1 MRPCRT
7 FDPCRARP
15 LGAIIGVCR
24 PSEPLTVKSP
34 LVAALLLALA
44 LPAGAALAA
53 PPATPAAAP
62 ASLAAESPADAQFR
76 AIYEKEWA
84 WREAGGGEASEDGD
98 GPANATRMP
107 DVGAAAQQGRLK
119 VWDDVLAQLDKVDTQ
134 ALSAENRINY
144 AIYRDQVFNLAADVR
159 LRAYEMP
166 FNADSSFWSN
176 LSFMARREMKTAQDY
191 RNYIARLNDVPRYF
205 DQQTENMRAGLKRGF
220 SVPRAVLDG
229 REVSIATVSELKDP
243 TQSPL
248 YAPFKKLP
256 ASIPA
261 AEQAQLQE
269 QARQAIGGSVV
280 PAFAKLRTFFVNEYV
295 PQARTT
301 LAAEAMPGGKAYYKQ
316 QIHEYTT
323 LDLTPQQIHEIGLKE
338 VARIQAEMDGII
350 KQVEFKGSF
359 AEFLTFLRTDPQF
372 YAKTPD
378 ELLHRA
384 AWISKRVDGVIGK
397 YMTLPRA
404 RFTIVPV
411 PPDIAPFWTAGRGG
425 MGTYW
430 LNTYNLPA
438 RPLYNLPA
446 LTLHESDPGHA
457 LQGALAA
464 EQGEQPAFRRNNYIS
479 AYGEGWGLYCE
490 KLGVE
495 MGIYETPYEDFGRLT
510 YEMWR
515 AARLVIDTG
524 VHHKGW
530 TREQALSYLRDHT
543 ALSEHEV
550 TTEVDRY
557 ISWPGQA
564 LSYKL
569 GEIAIVRLR
578 AQAEQELGD
587 RFDVKAFH
595 DAVLSQGSVPLPV
608 LEAQIQAFIA
618 QRKAAAS

>member
-1 MRPCRT
+1 M
-7 FDPCRARP
+7 
-15 LGAIIGVCR
+15 
-24 PSEPLTVKSP
+24 KSP

-53 PPATPAAAP
+53 APAAAP

-76 AIYEKEWA
+76 AIYEKEWT
-84 WREAGGGEASEDGD
+84 WRQDGGGAASEDDD

-107 DVGAAAQQGRLK
+107 DVGPTAQQARLK
-119 VWDDVLAQLDKVDTQ
+119 VWDDVLVQLDKVDRT
-134 ALSAENRINY
+134 ALSPDNQVNY
-144 AIYRDQVFNLAADVR
+144 AIYRDQVFNLAAEVR
-159 LRAYEMP
+159 LGGYEMP

-205 DQQTENMRAGLKRGF
+205 DQQTGNMRAGLKRGF

-243 TQSPL
+243 TASPL
-248 YAPFKKLP
+248 YAPFKTLP
-256 ASIPA
+256 SSIPA
-261 AEQAQLQE
+261 ADQAQLQA
-269 QARQAIGGSVV
+269 QARQAISGSVV
-280 PAFAKLRTFFVNEYV
+280 PAFAKLRTFFVSEYV

-301 LAAEAMPGGKAYYKQ
+301 LAAEAMPGGEAYYKQ
-316 QIHEYTT
+316 QIHQYTT

-338 VARIQAEMDGII
+338 VARIQKEMDAVI

-359 AEFLTFLRTDPQF
+359 AQFLTFLRTDPQF

-464 EQGEQPAFRRNNYIS
+464 EQGQLPEFRRNAYIS

-530 TREQALSYLRDHT
+530 TREQAIAYLRDHT

-578 AQAEQELGD
+578 AQAEKALGD
-587 RFDVKAFH
+587 RFDVKGFH
-595 DAVLSQGSVPLPV
+595 DAVLKQGSVPLPV
-608 LEAQIQAFIA
+608 LEQQIQAYIA
-618 QRKAAAS
+618 QRKAAG

>member
-1 MRPCRT
+1 V
-7 FDPCRARP
+7 
-15 LGAIIGVCR
+15 L
-24 PSEPLTVKSP
+24 VKTR
-34 LVAALLLALA
+34 LAVALLIALSA
-44 LPAGAALAA
+44 PAVALAA
-53 PPATPAAAP
+53 PPAAAP
-62 ASLAAESPADAQFR
+62 ASMAAESAADAAFR
-76 AIYEKEWA
+76 ALYEKEWK
-84 WREAGGGEASEDGD
+84 WRQDGGGEASEDED
-98 GPANATRMP
+98 APANATRMP
-107 DVGAAAQQGRLK
+107 DVGPAAQQARLK
-119 VWDDVLAQLDKVDTQ
+119 VWDEALADLKKIDAK
-134 ALSAENRINY
+134 ALSADNQVNY
-144 AIYRDQVFNLAADVR
+144 AIYRDQVFNLAEATR
-159 LRAYEMP
+159 LRTYEMP
-166 FNADSSFWSN
+166 FNSDSSFWSN

-205 DQQTENMRAGLKRGF
+205 GQQTDNMRAGLKRGF

-229 REVSIATVSELKDP
+229 REVSIATVAELKDP
-243 TQSPL
+243 TASPL

-261 AEQAQLQE
+261 AEQAALRE
-269 QARQAIGGSVV
+269 QAAAAISGKVV
-280 PAFAKLRTFFVNEYV
+280 PAFQQLRTFFVSEYV

-301 LAAEAMPGGKAYYKQ
+301 LAAEAMPGGKAFYRQ

-323 LDLTPQQIHEIGLKE
+323 LDLSPDEIHRIGLGE
-338 VARIQAEMDGII
+338 VARIQKEMNDII
-350 KQVEFKGSF
+350 QQVQFKGSF

-372 YAKTPD
+372 YAKTPE
-378 ELLHRA
+378 ELLSRA
-384 AWISKRVDGVIGK
+384 AWISKRADGQLGRF
-397 YMTLPRA
+397 MTLPRA

-430 LNTYNLPA
+430 VNTYDLPS

-457 LQGALAA
+457 LQGAIAS
-464 EQGEQPAFRRNNYIS
+464 EQKDLPEFRRNAYIS
-479 AYGEGWGLYCE
+479 AYGEGWALYCE

-524 VHHKGW
+524 VHSKGW
-530 TREQALSYLRDHT
+530 TREQALAYLRDHT

-578 AQAEQELGD
+578 AQAEKELGEK
-587 RFDVKAFH
+587 FDIKGFH
-595 DAVLSQGSVPLPV
+595 DVILKQGSVPLPV
-608 LEAQIQAFIA
+608 LEQQIQAYIA
-618 QRKAAAS
+618 ERKKA

>member
-1 MRPCRT
+1 M
-7 FDPCRARP
+7 
-15 LGAIIGVCR
+15 
-24 PSEPLTVKSP
+24 KSP

-44 LPAGAALAA
+44 LPAHAALAA
-53 PPATPAAAP
+53 PPAAPAVAP
-62 ASLAAESPADAQFR
+62 ASLATESPADAAFR

-84 WREAGGGEASEDGD
+84 WRQAGGGEASEDGD
-98 GPANATRMP
+98 GPATATRMP
-107 DVGAAAQQGRLK
+107 DVGAAAQQARLA
-119 VWDDVLAQLDKVDTQ
+119 VWDDVLAQLGKVDIK
-134 ALSAENRINY
+134 ALSPTNQVNY
-144 AIYRDQVFNLAADVR
+144 AIYRDQVFNLAEEVR
-159 LRAYEMP
+159 LRGYEMP
-166 FNADSSFWSN
+166 FNSDSSFWSN
-176 LSFMARREMKTAQDY
+176 LSFMARRELKTAADY

-205 DQQTENMRAGLKRGF
+205 DQQTDNMRAGLKRGF

-229 REVSIATVSELKDP
+229 REVSIATVAELKDP

-261 AEQAQLQE
+261 AEQAELQA
-269 QARQAIGGSVV
+269 QARQAISASVV
-280 PAFAKLRTFFVNEYV
+280 PAFVKLRTFFVGEYV

-301 LAAEAMPGGKAYYKQ
+301 LAAEALPDGKAYYQQ

-338 VARIQAEMDGII
+338 VARIQKEMNDVI
-350 KQVEFKGSF
+350 KEVKFKGSF
-359 AEFLTFLRTDPQF
+359 ADFLAFLRTDPQF

-430 LNTYNLPA
+430 VNTYNLPA

-464 EQGEQPAFRRNNYIS
+464 EQGEQPEFRRNAYIS
-479 AYGEGWGLYCE
+479 AYGEGWGLYSE

-530 TREQALSYLRDHT
+530 TREQALAYLRDHT

-578 AQAEQELGD
+578 GEAEKALGD
-587 RFDVKAFH
+587 RFDVKSFH

-608 LEAQIQAFIA
+608 LDAQIRAYIDA
-618 QRKAAAS
+618 RRAP

>member
-1 MRPCRT
+1 M
-7 FDPCRARP
+7 
-15 LGAIIGVCR
+15 
-24 PSEPLTVKSP
+24 KSP

-53 PPATPAAAP
+53 APAAAP

-76 AIYEKEWA
+76 AIYEKEWT
-84 WREAGGGEASEDGD
+84 WRQDGGGAASEDDD

-107 DVGAAAQQGRLK
+107 DVGPAAQQARLK
-119 VWDDVLAQLDKVDTQ
+119 VWDDVLVQLDKVDRT
-134 ALSAENRINY
+134 ALSPDNQVNY
-144 AIYRDQVFNLAADVR
+144 AIYRDQVFNLAAEVR
-159 LRAYEMP
+159 LGGYEMP

-205 DQQTENMRAGLKRGF
+205 DQQTGNMRAGLKRGF

-243 TQSPL
+243 TASPL
-248 YAPFKKLP
+248 YAPFKTLP
-256 ASIPA
+256 SSIPA
-261 AEQAQLQE
+261 ADQAQLQA
-269 QARQAIGGSVV
+269 QARQAISGSVV
-280 PAFAKLRTFFVNEYV
+280 PAFAKLRTFFVSEYV

-301 LAAEAMPGGKAYYKQ
+301 LAAEAMPGGEAYYKQ
-316 QIHEYTT
+316 QIHQYTT

-338 VARIQAEMDGII
+338 VARIQKEMDAVI

-359 AEFLTFLRTDPQF
+359 AQFLTFLRTDPQF

-464 EQGEQPAFRRNNYIS
+464 EQGQLPEFRRNAYIS

-530 TREQALSYLRDHT
+530 TREQAIAYLRDHT

-578 AQAEQELGD
+578 AQAEKALGD
-587 RFDVKAFH
+587 RFDVKGFH
-595 DAVLSQGSVPLPV
+595 DAVLKQGSVPLPV
-608 LEAQIQAFIA
+608 LEQQIQAYIA
-618 QRKAAAS
+618 QRKAAG

>member
-1 MRPCRT
+1 M
-7 FDPCRARP
+7 
-15 LGAIIGVCR
+15 IGVR
-24 PSEPLTVKSP
+24 LPREPVCVNTRLSV
-34 LVAALLLALA
+34 ALLLALS
-44 LPAGAALAA
+44 LPAAAYAA
-53 PPATPAAAP
+53 PPATSAAP
-62 ASLAAESPADAQFR
+62 ASVATESPADAAFR

-84 WREAGGGEASEDGD
+84 WRQAGGGEASEDGD
-98 GPANATRMP
+98 GPAQATRMP
-107 DVGAAAQQGRLK
+107 DVGAVAQQARLK
-119 VWDDVLAQLDKVDTQ
+119 VWDDVLVQLDKVDVK
-134 ALSAENRINY
+134 ALSPANQVNY
-144 AIYRDQVFNLAADVR
+144 AIYRDQVFNLAAEVR
-159 LRAYEMP
+159 LRGYEMP
-166 FNADSSFWSN
+166 FNSDSSFWSN
-176 LSFMARREMKTAQDY
+176 LSFMARREMKTAKDY
-191 RNYIARLNDVPRYF
+191 QNYIARLNDVPRYF
-205 DQQTENMRAGLKRGF
+205 GQQTDNMRAGLKRGF

-229 REVSIATVSELKDP
+229 REVAISMVADLKDP
-243 TQSPL
+243 TESPL

-261 AEQAQLQE
+261 AEQAQLQA
-269 QARQAIGGSVV
+269 QARQAISNSVV
-280 PAFAKLRTFFVNEYV
+280 PAFGKLRTFFLSEYV

-301 LAAEAMPGGKAYYKQ
+301 LAAEAMPDGKAYYQQ

-323 LDLTPQQIHEIGLKE
+323 LDLTPQQIHDIGLKE
-338 VARIQAEMDGII
+338 VARIRAEMNTII
-350 KQVEFKGSF
+350 KQVGFKGSF
-359 AEFLTFLRTDPQF
+359 AEFTTFLRTDPQF
-372 YAKTPD
+372 YAKTPN
-378 ELLHRA
+378 ELLYRA
-384 AWISKRVDGVIGK
+384 AWISKRIDGQIGK

-430 LNTYNLPA
+430 LNTYDLPS

-464 EQGEQPAFRRNNYIS
+464 EQGEQPEFRRTAYIS
-479 AYGEGWGLYCE
+479 SYGEGWALYCE

-495 MGIYETPYEDFGRLT
+495 MGIYETPYEDFGRLS

-530 TREQALSYLRDHT
+530 TREQALAYLRDHT

-578 AQAEQELGD
+578 TQAEKELGD

-595 DAVLSQGSVPLPV
+595 DAVLKQGSVPLPV
-608 LEAQIQAFIA
+608 LEQQIQAFIA
-618 QRKAAAS
+618 ERRAP

>member
-1 MRPCRT
+1 M
-7 FDPCRARP
+7 
-15 LGAIIGVCR
+15 VCL
-24 PSEPLTVKSP
+24 PGNLSLVKNR
-34 LVAALLLALA
+34 LAVALLLALSSPLA
-44 LPAGAALAA
+44 VQGAV
-53 PPATPAAAP
+53 PTATTAP
-62 ASLAAESPADAQFR
+62 ASVANERAADAAFR

-84 WREAGGGEASEDGD
+84 WRQEGGGEASEDGD
-98 GPANATRMP
+98 APASAARLP
-107 DVGAAAQQGRLK
+107 DVGAAAQQDRLK
-119 VWDDVLAQLDKVDTQ
+119 VWDEVLAQLDRTDVK
-134 ALSAENRINY
+134 ALSPVNQVNF
-144 AIYRDQVFNLAADVR
+144 AIYRDQVFNLAQEVR
-159 LRAYEMP
+159 LRSYEMP
-166 FNADSSFWSN
+166 FNSDSSFWSN

-205 DQQTENMRAGLKRGF
+205 GQQTDNMRAGLKRGF

-229 REVSIATVSELKDP
+229 REVAISNVADLKDP
-243 TQSPL
+243 TESPL

-256 ASIPA
+256 ASMPQADQAALQAQAREAISGKVIPA
-261 AEQAQLQE
+261 FQQ
-269 QARQAIGGSVV
+269 
-280 PAFAKLRTFFVNEYV
+280 LRTFFLQDYV

-301 LAAEAMPGGKAYYKQ
+301 LAAEAMPDGKAFYKQ

-323 LDLTPQQIHEIGLKE
+323 LDLTPDAIHRIGLDE
-338 VARIQAEMDGII
+338 VARIQKEMNAII
-350 KQVEFKGSF
+350 QQVGFKGSF
-359 AEFLTFLRTDPQF
+359 DEFLTFLRTDPQF

-464 EQGEQPAFRRNNYIS
+464 EQGDLPAFRRTSYIS

-490 KLGVE
+490 KLGIE

-524 VHHKGW
+524 VHSKGW
-530 TREQALSYLRDHT
+530 SRDKAIAYLRDHT

-578 AQAEQELGD
+578 AQAERELGD
-587 RFDVKAFH
+587 KFDIKAFH
-595 DAVLSQGSVPLPV
+595 DAVLEQGSVPLPV
-608 LEAQIQAFIA
+608 LEQQIQAFIA
-618 QRKAAAS
+618 ERKRA

>member
-1 MRPCRT
+1 M
-7 FDPCRARP
+7 
-15 LGAIIGVCR
+15 
-24 PSEPLTVKSP
+24 
-34 LVAALLLALA
+34 LLALSSPLA
-44 LPAGAALAA
+44 VHAAV
-53 PPATPAAAP
+53 PTATTAP
-62 ASLAAESPADAQFR
+62 ASVANERAADAAFR

-84 WREAGGGEASEDGD
+84 WRQEGGGEASEDGD
-98 GPANATRMP
+98 APAGAARLP
-107 DVGAAAQQGRLK
+107 DVGPAAQQDRLK
-119 VWDDVLAQLDKVDTQ
+119 VWDEVLAQLDRTDVK
-134 ALSAENRINY
+134 ALSPVNQVNF
-144 AIYRDQVFNLAADVR
+144 AIYRDQVFNLAQEVR
-159 LRAYEMP
+159 LRTYEMP
-166 FNADSSFWSN
+166 FNSDSSFWSN

-205 DQQTENMRAGLKRGF
+205 GQQTDNMRAGLKRGF

-229 REVSIATVSELKDP
+229 REVAISNVADLKDP
-243 TQSPL
+243 TESPL

-256 ASIPA
+256 ASMPQADQAALQAQAREAISGKVIPA
-261 AEQAQLQE
+261 FQQ
-269 QARQAIGGSVV
+269 
-280 PAFAKLRTFFVNEYV
+280 LRTFFLQDYV

-301 LAAEAMPGGKAYYKQ
+301 LAAEAMPDGKAFYKQ

-323 LDLTPQQIHEIGLKE
+323 LDLTPDAIHRIGLDE
-338 VARIQAEMDGII
+338 VARIQKEMNAII
-350 KQVEFKGSF
+350 QQVGFKGSF
-359 AEFLTFLRTDPQF
+359 DEFLTFLRTDPQF

-464 EQGEQPAFRRNNYIS
+464 EQGDLPAFRRTSYIS

-490 KLGVE
+490 KLGIE

-524 VHHKGW
+524 VHSKGW
-530 TREQALSYLRDHT
+530 SRDKAIAYLRDHT

-578 AQAEQELGD
+578 AQAERELGEK
-587 RFDVKAFH
+587 FDIKAFH
-595 DAVLSQGSVPLPV
+595 DAVLEQGSVPLPV
-608 LEAQIQAFIA
+608 LEQQIQAFIA
-618 QRKAAAS
+618 ERKRA

>member
-1 MRPCRT
+1 M
-7 FDPCRARP
+7 
-15 LGAIIGVCR
+15 
-24 PSEPLTVKSP
+24 KSP

-44 LPAGAALAA
+44 LPAHPALAA
-53 PPATPAAAP
+53 PPSVPAAAP
-62 ASLAAESPADAQFR
+62 ASLATESPADAAFR

-84 WREAGGGEASEDGD
+84 WRQAGGGEASEDSD
-98 GPANATRMP
+98 SPANATRMP
-107 DVGAAAQQGRLK
+107 DVGAAAQQARLA
-119 VWDDVLAQLDKVDTQ
+119 VWDDVLAQLDTLDTK
-134 ALSAENRINY
+134 ALSATNQVNY

-159 LRAYEMP
+159 LRGYEMP
-166 FNADSSFWSN
+166 FNSDSSFWSN
-176 LSFMARREMKTAQDY
+176 LSFMARREMKTAKDY

-229 REVSIATVSELKDP
+229 REVSIATVAELKDP

-256 ASIPA
+256 AAIPA
-261 AEQAQLQE
+261 AEQAELQA
-269 QARQAIGGSVV
+269 QARQAISASVV
-280 PAFAKLRTFFVNEYV
+280 PAFAKLRTFFVGEYV

-301 LAAEAMPGGKAYYKQ
+301 LAAEALPEGKAYYQQ

-338 VARIQAEMDGII
+338 VARIQKEMNDVI
-350 KQVEFKGSF
+350 KEVQFKGSF
-359 AEFLTFLRTDPQF
+359 ADFLAFLRTDPQF
-372 YAKTPD
+372 YAKIPD

-430 LNTYNLPA
+430 VNTYNLPA

-464 EQGEQPAFRRNNYIS
+464 EQGEQPEFRRNAYIS
-479 AYGEGWGLYCE
+479 AYGEGWGLYSE

-530 TREQALSYLRDHT
+530 TRDQALAYLRDHT

-578 AQAEQELGD
+578 GEAEQALGD
-587 RFDVKAFH
+587 RFDVKGFH

-608 LEAQIQAFIA
+608 LDAQIRAYIEERRA
-618 QRKAAAS
+618 P

>member
-1 MRPCRT
+1 
-7 FDPCRARP
+7 
-15 LGAIIGVCR
+15 
-24 PSEPLTVKSP
+24 VKTR
-34 LVAALLLALA
+34 LAVALLLALSA
-44 LPAGAALAA
+44 PLLTHAA
-53 PPATPAAAP
+53 PPAATAAP
-62 ASLAAESPADAQFR
+62 ASIANESAADAAFR

-84 WREAGGGEASEDGD
+84 WRQAGGGEASEDGD
-98 GPANATRMP
+98 APESAARMP
-107 DVGAAAQQGRLK
+107 DVGPAAQQARLA
-119 VWDDVLAQLDKVDTQ
+119 VWDGVLKQLDGLDAK
-134 ALSAENRINY
+134 ALSGVNQVNL
-144 AIYRDQVFNLAADVR
+144 AIYRDQVFNLAEEVR
-159 LRAYEMP
+159 LRTYEMP
-166 FNADSSFWSN
+166 FNSDSSFWSN
-176 LSFMARREMKTAQDY
+176 LSFMARREMKTAQDH

-205 DQQTENMRAGLKRGF
+205 TQQTDNMRAGLARGF

-229 REVSIATVSELKDP
+229 REVAISNVADLTDP
-243 TQSPL
+243 TRSPL

-256 ASIPA
+256 SSIPA
-261 AEQAQLQE
+261 AEQAQLQA
-269 QARQAIGGSVV
+269 QAREAIAGKVI
-280 PAFAKLRTFFVNEYV
+280 PAFQQLRRFFLQEYV
-295 PQARTT
+295 PKARTT
-301 LAAEAMPGGKAYYKQ
+301 LAAEAMPDGKAFYKQ

-323 LDLTPQQIHEIGLKE
+323 LDLGPDEIHTIGLAE
-338 VARIQAEMDGII
+338 VARIQAEMNAII
-350 KQVEFKGSF
+350 KQVGFKGSF
-359 AEFLTFLRTDPQF
+359 GEFLTFLRTDPQF

-384 AWISKRVDGVIGK
+384 AWISKRVDGVIGR

-464 EQGEQPAFRRNNYIS
+464 EQGELPEFRRNSYIS

-524 VHHKGW
+524 VHSKGW
-530 TREQALSYLRDHT
+530 SREQALAYLRDHT

-578 AQAEQELGD
+578 AQAEKELGD
-587 RFDVKAFH
+587 SFDIKAFH
-595 DAVLSQGSVPLPV
+595 DAVLQQGSVPLPV
-608 LEAQIQAFIA
+608 LEQQIQAFIA
-618 QRKAAAS
+618 ERRKG

>member
-1 MRPCRT
+1 MKTRL
-7 FDPCRARP
+7 A
-15 LGAIIGVCR
+15 V
-24 PSEPLTVKSP
+24 
-34 LVAALLLALA
+34 ALLIALSA
-44 LPAGAALAA
+44 PAAVVAA
-53 PPATPAAAP
+53 PPALAASAP
-62 ASLAAESPADAQFR
+62 ATTESAADAAFR
-76 AIYEKEWA
+76 ALYEKEWK
-84 WREAGGGEASEDGD
+84 WRQAGGGEASEDGD
-98 GPANATRMP
+98 APANATRLP
-107 DVGAAAQQGRLK
+107 DVGAAAQQARLK
-119 VWDDVLAQLDKVDTQ
+119 VWDQTLAELKKIDPKT
-134 ALSAENRINY
+134 LSADNQVNY
-144 AIYRDQVFNLAADVR
+144 AIYRDQVFNLAEEVR

-166 FNADSSFWSN
+166 FNSDSSFWSN
-176 LSFMARREMKTAQDY
+176 LSFMARREMKTAQDF
-191 RNYIARLNDVPRYF
+191 RNYIARLDDVPRYF
-205 DQQTENMRAGLKRGF
+205 GQQTENMRAGLKRGF

-229 REVSIATVSELKDP
+229 REVSIATVAELKDP
-243 TQSPL
+243 TESPL

-261 AEQAQLQE
+261 AEQAQLQA
-269 QARQAIGGSVV
+269 QARAAINGKVV
-280 PAFAKLRTFFVNEYV
+280 PAFQQLRTFFVNEYV

-301 LAAEAMPGGKAYYKQ
+301 LAAEAMPEGKAFYRQ

-323 LDLTPQQIHEIGLKE
+323 LDLSPDEIHRIGLGE
-338 VARIQAEMDGII
+338 VARIQKEMNDII
-350 KQVEFKGSF
+350 QQVGFKGSF
-359 AEFLTFLRTDPQF
+359 GEFLTFLRTDPQF
-372 YAKTPD
+372 YAKTPN
-378 ELLHRA
+378 ELLYRA
-384 AWISKRVDGVIGK
+384 AWISKRIDGVIGK

-464 EQGEQPAFRRNNYIS
+464 EQGEQPEFRRNAYIS
-479 AYGEGWGLYCE
+479 AYGEGWGLYSE

-524 VHHKGW
+524 VHSKGW
-530 TREQALSYLRDHT
+530 TREQAIAYLRDHT

-578 AQAEQELGD
+578 AQAEKELGD
-587 RFDVKAFH
+587 KFDVKGFH
-595 DAVLSQGSVPLPV
+595 DAVLKQGSVPLPV
-608 LEAQIQAFIA
+608 LEQQIQAYIA
-618 QRKAAAS
+618 QRKQA

>member
-1 MRPCRT
+1 M
-7 FDPCRARP
+7 
-15 LGAIIGVCR
+15 IGVR
-24 PSEPLTVKSP
+24 LPREPVCVNTRLSV
-34 LVAALLLALA
+34 ALLLALS
-44 LPAGAALAA
+44 LPAAAYAA
-53 PPATPAAAP
+53 PPATPSAP
-62 ASLAAESPADAQFR
+62 ASVATESPADAAFR

-84 WREAGGGEASEDGD
+84 WRQAGGGEASEDGD
-98 GPANATRMP
+98 GPAQATRMP
-107 DVGAAAQQGRLK
+107 DVGAAAQQARLK
-119 VWDDVLAQLDKVDTQ
+119 VWDDVLAQLDKVDVK
-134 ALSAENRINY
+134 ALSPTNQVNY
-144 AIYRDQVFNLAADVR
+144 AIYRDQVFNLAAEVR
-159 LRAYEMP
+159 LRGYEMP
-166 FNADSSFWSN
+166 FNSDSSFWSN
-176 LSFMARREMKTAQDY
+176 LSFMARREMKSAKDY
-191 RNYIARLNDVPRYF
+191 QNYIARLNDVPRYF
-205 DQQTENMRAGLKRGF
+205 GQQTDNMRAGLKRGF

-229 REVSIATVSELKDP
+229 REVAISMVADLKDP
-243 TQSPL
+243 TESPL

-261 AEQAQLQE
+261 AEQAQLQA
-269 QARQAIGGSVV
+269 QARQAISSSVV
-280 PAFAKLRTFFVNEYV
+280 PAFGKLRTFFLNEYV

-301 LAAEAMPGGKAYYKQ
+301 LAAEALPDGKAYYQQ

-338 VARIQAEMDGII
+338 VARIQAEMNTII
-350 KQVEFKGSF
+350 QQVGFKGSF

-372 YAKTPD
+372 YAKTPN
-378 ELLHRA
+378 ELLYRA
-384 AWISKRVDGVIGK
+384 AWISKRIDGQIGK

-464 EQGEQPAFRRNNYIS
+464 EQGEQPEFRRNAYIS
-479 AYGEGWGLYCE
+479 AYGEGWGLYSE

-530 TREQALSYLRDHT
+530 TREQALAYLRDHT

-578 AQAEQELGD
+578 AQAEKDLGD

-595 DAVLSQGSVPLPV
+595 DAVLKQGSVPLPV
-608 LEAQIQAFIA
+608 LEQQIQAFIA
-618 QRKAAAS
+618 ERRAP

>member
-1 MRPCRT
+1 MKTRL
-7 FDPCRARP
+7 A
-15 LGAIIGVCR
+15 V
-24 PSEPLTVKSP
+24 
-34 LVAALLLALA
+34 ALLIALSA
-44 LPAGAALAA
+44 PAAVVAA
-53 PPATPAAAP
+53 PPALAASAP
-62 ASLAAESPADAQFR
+62 ATTESAADAAFR
-76 AIYEKEWA
+76 ALYEKEWK
-84 WREAGGGEASEDGD
+84 WRQAGGGEASEDGD
-98 GPANATRMP
+98 APANATRLP
-107 DVGAAAQQGRLK
+107 DVGAAAQQARLK
-119 VWDDVLAQLDKVDTQ
+119 VWDQTLAELKKIDPKT
-134 ALSAENRINY
+134 LSADNQVNY
-144 AIYRDQVFNLAADVR
+144 AIYRDQVFNLAEEVR

-166 FNADSSFWSN
+166 FNSDSSFWSN
-176 LSFMARREMKTAQDY
+176 LSFMARREMKTAQDF
-191 RNYIARLNDVPRYF
+191 RNYIARLDDVPRYF
-205 DQQTENMRAGLKRGF
+205 GQQTENMRAGLKRGF

-229 REVSIATVSELKDP
+229 REVSIATVAELKDP
-243 TQSPL
+243 TESPL

-261 AEQAQLQE
+261 AEQAQLQA
-269 QARQAIGGSVV
+269 QARAVISGKVV
-280 PAFAKLRTFFVNEYV
+280 PAFQQLRTFFVNEYV

-301 LAAEAMPGGKAYYKQ
+301 LAAEAMPEGKAFYRQ

-323 LDLTPQQIHEIGLKE
+323 LDLSPDEIHRIGLGE
-338 VARIQAEMDGII
+338 VARIQKEMNDII
-350 KQVEFKGSF
+350 QQVGFKGSF
-359 AEFLTFLRTDPQF
+359 GEFLTFLRTDPQF
-372 YAKTPD
+372 YAKTPN
-378 ELLHRA
+378 ELLYRA
-384 AWISKRVDGVIGK
+384 AWISKRIDGVIGK

-464 EQGEQPAFRRNNYIS
+464 EQGEQPEFRRNAYIS
-479 AYGEGWGLYCE
+479 AYGEGWGLYSE

-524 VHHKGW
+524 VHSKGW
-530 TREQALSYLRDHT
+530 TREQAIAYLRDHT

-578 AQAEQELGD
+578 AQAEKELGD
-587 RFDVKAFH
+587 KFDVKGFH
-595 DAVLSQGSVPLPV
+595 DAVLKQGSVPLPV
-608 LEAQIQAFIA
+608 LEQQIQAYIA
-618 QRKAAAS
+618 QRKQA

>member
-1 MRPCRT
+1 M
-7 FDPCRARP
+7 
-15 LGAIIGVCR
+15 
-24 PSEPLTVKSP
+24 
-34 LVAALLLALA
+34 LALA
-44 LPAGAALAA
+44 SPSLAL
-53 PPATPAAAP
+53 AAAP
-62 ASLAAESPADAQFR
+62 ATTAPASVANESPADAAFR

-84 WREAGGGEASEDGD
+84 WRQAGGGEASEDGD
-98 GPANATRMP
+98 APASASRLP
-107 DVGAAAQQGRLK
+107 DVSAAAQQARLK
-119 VWDDVLAQLDKVDTQ
+119 VWEDVLAQLDRLDVKS
-134 ALSAENRINY
+134 LSDAQQINY
-144 AIYRDQVFNLAADVR
+144 AIYRDQVFNLAQEVR
-159 LRAYEMP
+159 LRTYEMP
-166 FNADSSFWSN
+166 FNSDSSFWSN

-205 DQQTENMRAGLKRGF
+205 SQQTDNMRAGLARGF

-229 REVSIATVSELKDP
+229 REVSIATVSELRDP
-243 TQSPL
+243 TASPL
-248 YAPFKKLP
+248 YAPFTRLP
-256 ASIPA
+256 ASMPA
-261 AEQAQLQE
+261 AEKTALQAA
-269 QARQAIGGSVV
+269 ARKAISESVV
-280 PAFAKLRTFFVNEYV
+280 PAFQQLRTFFVNEYV

-301 LAAEAMPGGKAYYKQ
+301 LAAESLPDGKAFYAQ

-323 LDLTPQQIHEIGLKE
+323 LDQTPDEIHRIGLAE
-338 VARIQAEMDGII
+338 VARIQKEMDAII

-359 AEFLTFLRTDPQF
+359 ADFLTFLRTDPQF
-372 YAKTPD
+372 YARTPE

-384 AWISKRVDGVIGK
+384 AWISKRVDAVIGR

-430 LNTYNLPA
+430 VNTYNLPA

-464 EQGEQPAFRRNNYIS
+464 EQGEQPDFRRQNYIS

-524 VHHKGW
+524 LHSKGW
-530 TREQALSYLRDHT
+530 TREQAIAYLRDRT

-578 AQAEQELGD
+578 AQAERELGD

-595 DAVLSQGSVPLPV
+595 DAVLQQGSVPLPV
-608 LEAQIQAFIA
+608 LEQQIQQFIA
-618 QRKAAAS
+618 RSKAA

>member
-1 MRPCRT
+1 M
-7 FDPCRARP
+7 
-15 LGAIIGVCR
+15 IGVCR

>member
-1 MRPCRT
+1 M
-7 FDPCRARP
+7 
-15 LGAIIGVCR
+15 
-24 PSEPLTVKSP
+24 KSP

-44 LPAGAALAA
+44 LPAHAALAA
-53 PPATPAAAP
+53 PPAAP
-62 ASLAAESPADAQFR
+62 AVAPVSLATESPADAAFR

-84 WREAGGGEASEDGD
+84 WRQAGGGEASEDGD
-98 GPANATRMP
+98 GPATATRMP
-107 DVGAAAQQGRLK
+107 DVGAAAQQARLA
-119 VWDDVLAQLDKVDTQ
+119 VWDDVLAQLGKVDIK
-134 ALSAENRINY
+134 ALSPTNQVNY
-144 AIYRDQVFNLAADVR
+144 AIYRDQVFNLAEEVR
-159 LRAYEMP
+159 LRGYEMP
-166 FNADSSFWSN
+166 FNSDSSFWSN
-176 LSFMARREMKTAQDY
+176 LSFMARRELKTAADY

-205 DQQTENMRAGLKRGF
+205 DQQTDNMRAGLKRGF

-229 REVSIATVSELKDP
+229 REVSIATVAELKDP

-261 AEQAQLQE
+261 AEQAELQA
-269 QARQAIGGSVV
+269 QARQAISASVV
-280 PAFAKLRTFFVNEYV
+280 PAFVKLRTFFVGEYV

-301 LAAEAMPGGKAYYKQ
+301 LAAEALPDGKAYYQQ

-338 VARIQAEMDGII
+338 VARIQKEMNDVI
-350 KQVEFKGSF
+350 KEVKFKGSF
-359 AEFLTFLRTDPQF
+359 ADFLAFLRTDPQF

-430 LNTYNLPA
+430 VNTYNLPA

-464 EQGEQPAFRRNNYIS
+464 EQGEQPEFRRNAYIS
-479 AYGEGWGLYCE
+479 AYGEGWGLYSE

-530 TREQALSYLRDHT
+530 TREQALAYLRDHT

-578 AQAEQELGD
+578 GEAEKALGD
-587 RFDVKAFH
+587 RFDVKSFH

-608 LEAQIQAFIA
+608 LDAQIRAYIDA
-618 QRKAAAS
+618 RRAP